1 MTADTLVAPLK
12 AEIDKLQDAL
22 FTIKLQLDG
31 VEAERK
37 AFENQMEKEKERAD
51 AAESKLA
58 LAQEQLAAE
67 QAKFDNC
74 LEFEQRAV
82 KAGEDLNRFKEE
94 RDTKLAAMQER
105 VNELKA
111 GAIAASEAR
120 NLAEVQLFEA
130 RAARD
135 AAKAEVAENKAALEA
150 AQEEARKAAEQLQEL
165 EREVKLQRATLVIVQ
180 AQKRQAMLKLALS
193 KRVREKL
200 KEKLLECEKRAAG
213 ASARTPAQKAQ
224 TDAIAQANVDA
235 EVKEAVAEAKQE
247 GDGIDWSGGNDSRDN
262 PFAPDKIK
270 ADVAAAAAAE
280 QQLRDDVARL
290 AESYPDKA
298 TFAAKAKRYLA
309 ALGLA
314 ATVGWA
320 AWALAVRNGA
330 AAEEPV
336 PETEDL
342 TTLLQQGAAEFLSR
356 AGTALETA
364 LQDKPGAAT
373 LTPYGGN
380 SDIDAVVLRGL
391 VGQRGPTEPASVA
404 HCPQDALL
412 PYALPPAKALARAAA
427 TARHVLAHS
436 PAPTEDEVVRAT
448 RTCRALLA
456 AAAGRAD
463 ADDDEAGRSKRP
475 RLAPPDAESLVTG
488 AEALAALEGNYAITG
503 AEPAR
508 ADDARRGV
516 ELPHEVR
523 WMPQGPRAATM
534 ARVAVLEHAVARC
547 AQVASQADT
556 PPAVA
561 RALRGAAAALKL
573 QQLAP
578 LYALKEAAAFEDA
591 PHPLGTA
598 APLVTR
604 PCAVV
609 RGVLSYPTD
618 AGVAPRPAQVGSGQ
632 PGADT
637 ARLEQ
642 AMGKTAAATA
652 ALRNQLRREKAAS
665 HFYVAPPAPELAF
678 QTVPTGVTGAGDAAN
693 PEVAAAES
701 ADEVHEDL
709 DAAFHS
715 VDELSQ
721 VTNRALVLVAGLYT
735 GDEPHTDL
743 DAVGA
748 FLDAEALE
756 TGGAGAVTAQTRR
769 EGLWTEFQRYLAVSQ
784 DRLWIFVRLMS
795 GCIGGDVSEVI
806 TMADEAT
813 LAANRAA
820 QQQRADIGKRVSDM
834 QTKIVETVVGS
845 MLKSSGLTLD
855 YDQNQLT
862 VIDAEARKKL
872 KDLAAGTSGQPF
884 FEANVAMRNLT
895 EADRAPAK
903 LSDVLRSLATAGAQM
918 QATLEKGLVEP
929 GAGAATLAELSHPSN
944 SYFVAMRP
952 DSTAAIR
959 EAHEKLNVELVLQ
972 GGGRRLALWELVE
985 GGCTV
990 LTNRFAD
997 FCGFLL
1003 VQKRSSTGV
1012 SAMYVSHLSIRTN
1025 ASQARISLARLVA
1038 AAGAYT
1044 ARVSPPRFLDDAG
1057 ATEQAR
1063 WAALTAA
1070 EAVQDADV
1078 VARPLTLV
1086 RSALAAPVQI
1096 DGWSVV

>member
-1 MTADTLVAPLK
+1 M
-12 AEIDKLQDAL
+12 
-22 FTIKLQLDG
+22 
-31 VEAERK
+31 
-37 AFENQMEKEKERAD
+37 D
-51 AAESKLA
+51 AAA
-58 LAQEQLAAE
+58 
-67 QAKFDNC
+67 
-74 LEFEQRAV
+74 
-82 KAGEDLNRFKEE
+82 
-94 RDTKLAAMQER
+94 
-105 VNELKA
+105 
-111 GAIAASEAR
+111 
-120 NLAEVQLFEA
+120 
-130 RAARD
+130 
-135 AAKAEVAENKAALEA
+135 
-150 AQEEARKAAEQLQEL
+150 
-165 EREVKLQRATLVIVQ
+165 
-180 AQKRQAMLKLALS
+180 
-193 KRVREKL
+193 
-200 KEKLLECEKRAAG
+200 
-213 ASARTPAQKAQ
+213 
-224 TDAIAQANVDA
+224 
-235 EVKEAVAEAKQE
+235 EAVRK
-247 GDGIDWSGGNDSRDN
+247 
-262 PFAPDKIK
+262 
-270 ADVAAAAAAE
+270 E
-280 QQLRDDVARL
+280 QQLRDDVAKL
-290 AESYPDKA
+290 AERYPDQG
-298 TFAAKAKRYLA
+298 TFAAKAKKYLA

-314 ATVGWA
+314 ATVGMA
-320 AWALAVRNGA
+320 AWALTVRNDA
-330 AAEEPV
+330 NTEETV
-336 PETEDL
+336 PETEGL
-342 TTLLQQGAAEFLSR
+342 TALLQQGATEFLRR

-364 LQDKPGAAT
+364 LQDKPGVAT
-373 LTPYGGN
+373 LTPY
-380 SDIDAVVLRGL
+380 DEDPDVAAAVLRGL

-448 RTCRALLA
+448 RTCRALLVA
-456 AAAGRAD
+456 PAHR
-463 ADDDEAGRSKRP
+463 ADDDEDDGGGVGRRKRP
-475 RLAPPDAESLVTG
+475 RLAPPDGESLVTG
-488 AEALAALEGNYAITG
+488 AEALAALEGNYAITA

-523 WMPQGPRAATM
+523 WMPRGPRAATM
-534 ARVAVLEHAVARC
+534 ARVAVLEHACARC
-547 AQVASQADT
+547 AQVASQPDT

-618 AGVAPRPAQVGSGQ
+618 AGVAPRPAQVGTGQ

-693 PEVAAAES
+693 PEVAAAQS

-769 EGLWTEFQRYLAVSQ
+769 EGLWTEFQRHLAVSQ